1 MLVIGLGLNL
11 LQLAEPISQIPPIAE
26 RFGTFESP
34 IRLPLWLWLNVAL
47 GAAAALASTERAP
60 PALHAAARHR
70 RQLTNKEK
78 EHMATT
84 MTTRDWLLSP
94 GEPRTANTVPGGVEY
109 HRVLA
114 GDKRRIGRGILAIV
128 LLAAG
133 FVLFPTGIGKVLR
146 LVDAQMGNTPP
157 SLGGTDYT
165 PLHHAGSM
173 IALGLFIPW
182 SMLIQRWLYGV
193 PSASLHSVASR
204 FRFDL
209 FGKALIVFGPVWVIV
224 NAIGFFAPGAEAP
237 WSRFDL
243 IGIFIGT
250 LLLTPLQTSG
260 EEYGIRGLLF
270 RVVGNWARSPRAGL
284 IAGVL
289 VTSVLF
295 TAAHGSTDPYIN
307 LWYFVLWTCLA
318 IITWRTGGLE
328 IAIVLHA
335 LLNTV
340 AFLGAPLLRIDLGA
354 ALADRSAGTGS
365 PTQLIPTL
373 TVIAITAIIWH
384 STRKTGRALTPL
396 ASTKD

>member
-1 MLVIGLGLNL
+1 M
-11 LQLAEPISQIPPIAE
+11 
-26 RFGTFESP
+26 T
-34 IRLPLWLWLNVAL
+34 
-47 GAAAALASTERAP
+47 
-60 PALHAAARHR
+60 
-70 RQLTNKEK
+70 
-78 EHMATT
+78 TT
-84 MTTRDWLLSP
+84 MTTRDWLLNP
-94 GEPRTANTVPGGVEY
+94 GEPRTADMVPGGVEY

-128 LLAAG
+128 LLLAG
-133 FVLFPTGIGKVLR
+133 FVLFPTGIGKALG
-146 LVDAQMGNTPP
+146 LIDAQMGNTPP

-165 PLHHAGSM
+165 PLFHAGSM
-173 IALGLFIPW
+173 IALGLLIPW

-193 PSASLHSVASR
+193 PAASLHSVASR

-209 FGKALIVFGPVWVIV
+209 FGKALLVFGPPWVIA
-224 NAIGFFAPGAEAP
+224 NAIGFLAPGTEAP
-237 WSRFDL
+237 WSHLDL
-243 IGIFIGT
+243 LGIFIGT

-270 RVVGNWARSPRAGL
+270 RVVGSWTRSPRAGL

-295 TAAHGSTDPYIN
+295 TAAHASTDPYIN

-340 AFLGAPLLRIDLGA
+340 AFIGAPLLRIDLGA
-354 ALADRSAGTGS
+354 ALSDRSAGTGS

-373 TVIAITAIIWH
+373 AVIVITAIVWH
-384 STRKTGRALTPL
+384 ATRRTGPALTPPPN
-396 ASTKD
+396 TTTH

>member
-1 MLVIGLGLNL
+1 
-11 LQLAEPISQIPPIAE
+11 
-26 RFGTFESP
+26 
-34 IRLPLWLWLNVAL
+34 
-47 GAAAALASTERAP
+47 
-60 PALHAAARHR
+60 
-70 RQLTNKEK
+70 
-78 EHMATT
+78 MATT
-84 MTTRDWLLSP
+84 MTARTWLLNP
-94 GEPRTANTVPGGVEY
+94 GEPRNANTVPGGVEY

-128 LLAAG
+128 LLTAG
-133 FVLFPTGIGKVLR
+133 LVLFPTGIGKALG
-146 LVDAQMGNTPP
+146 LIDEQMGNTPP

-165 PLHHAGSM
+165 ALHHAGSM
-173 IALGLFIPW
+173 ISLGLIIPW

-193 PSASLHSVASR
+193 PAASLHSVASR

-209 FGKALIVFGPVWVIV
+209 FGKALLVFGPAWVIV
-224 NAIGFFAPGAEAP
+224 NAIGFFAPGAQTP
-237 WSRFDL
+237 WSHADL
-243 IGIFIGT
+243 VGIFIGT

-270 RVVGNWARSPRAGL
+270 RVVGSWTRSPRAGL

-318 IITWRTGGLE
+318 VITWRTGGLE

-340 AFLGAPLLRIDLGA
+340 AFLGASLLRVDLGA
-354 ALADRSAGTGS
+354 ELADRSDGAGS

-373 TVIAITAIIWH
+373 AVIVITAIIWR
-384 STRKTGRALTPL
+384 STRSTGPALTPP
-396 ASTKD
+396 ATARRVR